1 MAEEVDV
8 KPSVFERHAQ
18 TAIQILLVTLILW
31 AGTELVQIGRQ
42 SAVLEERLASQGASL
57 ESLRLEL
64 RTWSDTYYRASD
76 ARRELDQIET
86 RIENLNSRVSALEV
100 RP

>member
-8 KPSVFERHAQ
+8 KPSVFERR
-18 TAIQILLVTLILW
+18 IQSIIQALLLLLIAW
-31 AGTELVQIGRQ
+31 AGRELVQIGKQ
-42 SAVLEERLASQGASL
+42 SAVLEERLATQGTTL

-64 RTWSDTYYRASD
+64 RTWSDTYYRTSD

-86 RIENLNSRVSALEV
+86 RIENLHNRVSALET